1 MTSITIPFT
10 CEIGELGLT
19 EAHGLINFS
28 DKTGLIIEFQTQDTI
43 LGVIKSGT
51 KKVNLPW
58 NEIADFN
65 VEKKWFSGRIRIRG
79 NTLDAL
85 GHLPGVHAGE
95 FKVKIKKHDI
105 ETARRLR
112 SELLLQI
119 SEKRL
124 ELLENHEE

>member
-10 CEIGELGLT
+10 CEIGELGLK
-19 EAHGLINFS
+19 EAHGIITYT
-28 DKTGLIIEFQTQDTI
+28 DKSGLTIEFQTQDTI

-51 KKVNLPW
+51 QKVNIPW
-58 NEIADFN
+58 NEIASFE
-65 VEKKWFSGRIRIRG
+65 VEKKWFSGLIRLRG
-79 NTLDAL
+79 NTLDSL
-85 GHLPGVHAGE
+85 INLPGVHAGE
-95 FKVKIKKHDI
+95 FKAKIKKHDL

-124 ELLENHEE
+124 ELLESDEE